1 MGNTCRV
8 TCLSVWHKELRVG
21 GKRKGEKL
29 VEDGTAVESP
39 KKIIKLANLST
50 EKKVETTIA

>member
-8 TCLSVWHKELRVG
+8 TCLSVWHKGLRVG
-21 GKRKGEKL
+21 GKRNGDKL
-29 VEDGTAVESP
+29 VDGTVVESA
-39 KKIIKLANLST
+39 KKIIKLAKLST